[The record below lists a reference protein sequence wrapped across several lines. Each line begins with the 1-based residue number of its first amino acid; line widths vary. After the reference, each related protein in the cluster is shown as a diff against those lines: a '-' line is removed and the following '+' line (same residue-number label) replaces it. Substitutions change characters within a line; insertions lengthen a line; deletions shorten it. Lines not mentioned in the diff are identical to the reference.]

1 MAQKMEEHKFK
12 DEEGLTIVSQT
23 PKMKAIIGT
32 FGGPLTLTFTKDLSE
47 KEIIKIVNNKDELKK
62 AIENGTI
69 MLAEGFEKAF
79 DLSNKNDRDTVIG
92 LLTHKPFGVTYKPTQ
107 IEKIKHE

>member
-1 MAQKMEEHKFK
+1 MMEYNEEKEHLIMGRKPVMWA
-12 DEEGLTIVSQT
+12 T
-23 PKMKAIIGT
+23 IGT
-32 FGGPLTLTFTKDLSE
+32 VGGPLTLTFTKDLSE
-47 KEIIKIVNNKDELKK
+47 KEIIKIVNNRDELKK

-69 MLAEGFEKAF
+69 MLAKGFGKAYN
-79 DLSNKNDRDTVIG
+79 LSDENDRAMVIG